1 MSASAT
7 FGIERTKTLSALV
20 ALFTIAVLASTPV
33 DLNGQVT
40 LAVATACVFVTM
52 TWVQPAGGPLRV
64 FILLLTLFTSTRYML
79 WRASETIPFSD
90 PVSLFFA
97 LALFGAELY
106 GFVILLLS
114 MFLSAD
120 VADRRPVPAPVGA
133 TKSPTV
139 DILIPTY
146 NEDE

>member
-90 PVSLFFA
+90 PVSLFLA
-97 LALFGAELY
+97 LALFGA
-106 GFVILLLS
+106 
-114 MFLSAD
+114 
-120 VADRRPVPAPVGA
+120 
-133 TKSPTV
+133 
-139 DILIPTY
+139 
-146 NEDE
+146 